1 MRKENKN
8 ASVNKIN
15 REVKKKKKVDDDNE
29 VLEGKDYSIANDKND
44 KLSYPY
50 DDVKD
55 NQYNNQSEFIDRN
68 SNSKDKS

>member
-1 MRKENKN
+1 MKKENKN
-8 ASVNKIN
+8 ASANKIN
-15 REVKKKKKVDDDNE
+15 REVQKKKKTDDNE

-44 KLSYPY
+44 EFSYPY

-68 SNSKDKS
+68 SDSKDKS